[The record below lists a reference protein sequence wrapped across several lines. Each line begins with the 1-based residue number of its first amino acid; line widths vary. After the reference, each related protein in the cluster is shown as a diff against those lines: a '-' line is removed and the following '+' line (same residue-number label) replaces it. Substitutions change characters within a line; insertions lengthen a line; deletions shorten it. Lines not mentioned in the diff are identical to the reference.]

1 MRHWTRCRNLCLKL
15 QKRVHLPVRGAT
27 AITDK
32 LQHRD
37 LLCYSPQNHSEP
49 QVAST
54 QLKRSLSYPFHFHVT
69 PIFLSVDKTRSKV
82 FPYRTV
88 SRAVVPYF
96 FTGHSYKYSI
106 EKATTASVV
115 THFWRFH
122 STNSTSVCPP
132 PTPSTQ
138 GQCLPSLPESDSHSD
153 HIQIPDPPTNCC
165 MSGCANCVWITYAQE
180 LAQLYKDS
188 GRAAESVMNAIDD
201 PSLKMFL
208 NLELKEKL
216 NSDD

>member
-1 MRHWTRCRNLCLKL
+1 MRHWTCCRNLCLKL
-15 QKRVHLPVRGAT
+15 RNRVHIPRRGAEN
-27 AITDK
+27 

-37 LLCYSPQNHSEP
+37 LPCYCPQRELHVST
-49 QVAST
+49 ST
-54 QLKRSLSYPFHFHVT
+54 QLKRSPYLAHSFTHCTT
-69 PIFLSVDKTRSKV
+69 PIFYSEYSVDKVRSKGV
-82 FPYRTV
+82 RCRTV
-88 SRAVVPYF
+88 SVVVVPYLSRR
-96 FTGHSYKYSI
+96 SY
-106 EKATTASVV
+106 
-115 THFWRFH
+115 

-138 GQCLPSLPESDSHSD
+138 GQCLPSSESDSHSD
-153 HIQIPDPPTNCC
+153 QIQIPDPPTNCC

-188 GRAAESVMNAIDD
+188 GRAADSVMNAIDD

-216 NSDD
+216 DSEE

>member
-1 MRHWTRCRNLCLKL
+1 MRHWICCRNLCLKL
-15 QKRVHLPVRGAT
+15 QKGVQLPIWRAS
-27 AITDK
+27 ITTDR
-32 LQHRD
+32 LQYRD
-37 LLCYSPQNHSEP
+37 LPCYGSHSELLLP
-49 QVAST
+49 T
-54 QLKRSLSYPFHFHVT
+54 QLKRSPGFDLV
-69 PIFLSVDKTRSKV
+69 
-82 FPYRTV
+82 
-88 SRAVVPYF
+88 
-96 FTGHSYKYSI
+96 HSFAHSTFISFSKYS
-106 EKATTASVV
+106 KANSKIVPCIRRIVSAAVRVPHCFSGP
-115 THFWRFH
+115 RSY

-138 GQCLPSLPESDSHSD
+138 GQCLPCSPESDSHSD

-208 NLELKEKL
+208 NHELKEKL